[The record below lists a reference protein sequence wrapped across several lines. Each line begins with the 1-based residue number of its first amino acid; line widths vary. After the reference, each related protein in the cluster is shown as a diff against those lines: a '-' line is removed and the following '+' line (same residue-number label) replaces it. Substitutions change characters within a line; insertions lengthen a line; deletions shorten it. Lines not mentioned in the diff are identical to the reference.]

1 MEVCEIKH
9 RTPPIF
15 SFCTMPHT
23 QHHSL
28 QKSIFNIF
36 DVQDLP
42 TTGKKNSNRQLF
54 QPADW
59 RTNPFLFIIYL
70 LCQLYAITNSAIA
83 QISNDTKPMT
93 TATLGAL

>member
-1 MEVCEIKH
+1 MEVCEINIAH
-9 RTPPIF
+9 LQFF
-15 SFCTMPHT
+15 SFATMPHT
-23 QHHSL
+23 QPHSL

-59 RTNPFLFIIYL
+59 STNPFLVIIYL